1 MSTAASLSL
10 SAPPSTLKWKRVR
23 CCEERVISSNRLAPC
38 VGPRSLADF
47 QSASLVSRSSPRLS
61 RDSIDEFGFHDP
73 SLLENRGFP
82 VSVDSFRR
90 KIGKNTKLSLR
101 GSSTLLHSPFSSS
114 SFLPSFLPER
124 TTRRETTP
132 QSRHHERRTDR
143 IVTLTV
149 AAREE
154 TKRWENAVST
164 RRVAADI
171 SACRPNVSAISRA
184 RE

>member
-1 MSTAASLSL
+1 MARARAANRRDTWKSISGNERQTRVSTAASLSL

-101 GSSTLLHSPFSSS
+101 GSSTLLHCPFLRPP
-114 SFLPSFLPER
+114 SFLPSSLNAPHHAR
-124 TTRRETTP
+124 
-132 QSRHHERRTDR
+132 RHHNH
-143 IVTLTV
+143 VTTS
-149 AAREE
+149 EGQIG
-154 TKRWENAVST
+154 S
-164 RRVAADI
+164 
-171 SACRPNVSAISRA
+171 SP
-184 RE
+184 

>member
-1 MSTAASLSL
+1 M
-10 SAPPSTLKWKRVR
+10 
-23 CCEERVISSNRLAPC
+23 ISSNRLAPC

-73 SLLENRGFP
+73 SLLENREFP

-114 SFLPSFLPER
+114 SFLPSSLNAPHDAR
-124 TTRRETTP
+124 
-132 QSRHHERRTDR
+132 RHHNH
-143 IVTLTV
+143 VTTS
-149 AAREE
+149 EGQIG
-154 TKRWENAVST
+154 S
-164 RRVAADI
+164 
-171 SACRPNVSAISRA
+171 SP
-184 RE
+184 